1 MAFEPAATCPV
12 CETVLAPDRRLE
24 DHLCRTHTQLELAE
38 FIVFQRDRDRIE
50 NRRPVLPGV
59 SAEGTAGE

>member
-24 DHLCRTHTQLELAE
+24 DHLCRNHTQAELAKY
-38 FIVFQRDRDRIE
+38 IVFEETRNE
-50 NRRPVLPGV
+50 VEARRPILS
-59 SAEGTAGE
+59 SAETDRRRG